1 MIREA
6 IDTLLK
12 GQGKVLVVGLGI
24 TGIETALFLRRCGIE
39 ALCVEKSSQ
48 EEYLERSKFKGR
60 LQELISEGISL
71 HFGIEG
77 ESVAAV
83 LQGVTLAVLSPGV
96 SLESAIVGTL
106 RRHNVKFVSE
116 LELGIVLTGI
126 PAIGVTGSNGKTTT
140 ATLIHHLLNFSG
152 IPSLLCGNVGT
163 PVLSA
168 LSPDDV
174 LRGKTEKYR
183 YLVVEASSYQLES
196 CEVIKPKIAV
206 FLNLSDNHLE
216 RHGSMQRYL
225 EAKARIFSNQT
236 GSDLAILNADDSW
249 AQRLGGRLSGE
260 QAWFGRS
267 GLAKTS
273 SNRASVEYNPS
284 GGIDF
289 IDCMLHGQSVRF
301 EVKGARLLGAHN
313 RYDIS
318 AALMAALAAGGQPEA
333 LQEGLLAFE
342 PLEHRLEFV
351 GERDRV
357 LFINDSKSTTVAASL
372 AAIQAVSEAMP
383 FRPVVLL
390 LGGLVKAGS
399 WAPLM
404 QALKST
410 SCNLRTTV
418 CFGGDRKV
426 LSSHCDAHGI
436 NHQVARNLAEAVQL
450 ASVAA
455 KPGDIVLLSPGCASY
470 DEFSDFEQRGVVF
483 KSLVAAQPAAELTV

>member
-6 IDTLLK
+6 IDTLLT

-24 TGIETALFLRRCGIE
+24 TGIEAALFLKRCGIE

-48 EEYLERSKFKGR
+48 EEYLQKSKFKDR
-60 LQELISEGISL
+60 LEELVSKGIAL

-77 ESVAAV
+77 ESVAGF

-106 RRHNVKFVSE
+106 RRHSVRFVSE
-116 LELGIVLTGI
+116 LELGIVLAGI

-174 LRGKTEKYR
+174 RRGKTDKYE

-225 EAKARIFSNQT
+225 EAKARIFSNQD
-236 GSDLAILNADDSW
+236 SNDLAILNADDPW
-249 AQRLGGRLSGE
+249 ALRLGGRLSGE
-260 QAWFGRS
+260 QAWFGRG
-267 GLAKTS
+267 GLARTS
-273 SNRASVEYNPS
+273 ANRATVEYNP
-284 GGIDF
+284 GAGTDL
-289 IDCMLHGQSVRF
+289 IDCNLRGQVFRF
-301 EVKGARLLGAHN
+301 EAKGTRLLGAHN

-318 AALMAALAAGGQPEA
+318 AALIAALAAGGRPEA
-333 LQEGLLAFE
+333 LQAALIAFE

-351 GERDRV
+351 GEMNQV
-357 LFINDSKSTTVAASL
+357 LFVNDSKSTTVAASL
-372 AAIQAVSEAMP
+372 AAIQALSEAMP
-383 FRPVVLL
+383 QRPVLLL

-404 QALKST
+404 QAVKSP
-410 SCNLRTTV
+410 SFNLRGTI

-426 LSSHCDAHGI
+426 LSSHCDAYGI
-436 NHQVARNLAEAVQL
+436 SHQVARNLAEAVEM
-450 ASVAA
+450 ASAA
-455 KPGDIVLLSPGCASY
+455 AEPGDVVLLSPGCASY
-470 DEFSDFEQRGVVF
+470 DEFSDFEERGRVF
-483 KSLVAAQPAAELTV
+483 KSLVVSRQAA

>member
-48 EEYLERSKFKGR
+48 EEYLERSKFKDR
-60 LQELISEGISL
+60 LQELVSKGISL

-116 LELGIVLTGI
+116 LELGIVLAGI

-174 LRGKTEKYR
+174 LRGKTEKYK

-206 FLNLSDNHLE
+206 FLNLSDNHVCSLSAAITLRSYGQPYASMLSCASCLFHPTPMLKPKTTGE
-216 RHGSMQRYL
+216 R
-225 EAKARIFSNQT
+225 
-236 GSDLAILNADDSW
+236 
-249 AQRLGGRLSGE
+249 
-260 QAWFGRS
+260 
-267 GLAKTS
+267 
-273 SNRASVEYNPS
+273 
-284 GGIDF
+284 
-289 IDCMLHGQSVRF
+289 
-301 EVKGARLLGAHN
+301 ARLV
-313 RYDIS
+313 
-318 AALMAALAAGGQPEA
+318 
-333 LQEGLLAFE
+333 E
-342 PLEHRLEFV
+342 PFV
-351 GERDRV
+351 C
-357 LFINDSKSTTVAASL
+357 S
-372 AAIQAVSEAMP
+372 
-383 FRPVVLL
+383 
-390 LGGLVKAGS
+390 
-399 WAPLM
+399 
-404 QALKST
+404 
-410 SCNLRTTV
+410 
-418 CFGGDRKV
+418 
-426 LSSHCDAHGI
+426 
-436 NHQVARNLAEAVQL
+436 
-450 ASVAA
+450 
-455 KPGDIVLLSPGCASY
+455 IVDPC
-470 DEFSDFEQRGVVF
+470 
-483 KSLVAAQPAAELTV
+483 KSLSL